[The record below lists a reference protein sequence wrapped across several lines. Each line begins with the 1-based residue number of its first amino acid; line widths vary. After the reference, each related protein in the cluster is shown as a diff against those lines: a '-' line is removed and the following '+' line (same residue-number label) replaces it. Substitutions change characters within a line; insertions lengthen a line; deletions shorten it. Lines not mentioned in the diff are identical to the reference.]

1 MQHYSLL
8 CWFQKCTIFN
18 YVDSW
23 PKILLFTTHNLWNS
37 TTELTLNHIYYRYRA
52 DENGYV
58 ADVRYEGLVQ
68 PFVPP
73 PPPPVEAAPAPLV
86 KRNSPRKGNPVGKVD
101 GRPIV
106 KRNENTS
113 TDDFEFSTDIKNVKE
128 VTPNKRQH
136 KNQQQKQ
143 QHHQKQQKQ
152 KQPEY
157 YQPQAYH
164 PF

>member
-1 MQHYSLL
+1 MTGNLNL
-8 CWFQKCTIFN
+8 GCT
-18 YVDSW
+18 YVV
-23 PKILLFTTHNLWNS
+23 ILLQLYTSVFQFC
-37 TTELTLNHIYYRYRA
+37 RYRA

-86 KRNSPRKGNPVGKVD
+86 KRNSSRIPKGNPVGKPD

-113 TDDFEFSTDIKNVKE
+113 TDDFEFTTDIKNVKE
-128 VTPNKRQH
+128 VSANKRQH
-136 KNQQQKQ
+136 KNQQQQKQ
-143 QHHQKQQKQ
+143 RHQKQQKQ
-152 KQPEY
+152 QQPEY

>member
-1 MQHYSLL
+1 MKKSHINFDGKFEFGLY
-8 CWFQKCTIFN
+8 I
-18 YVDSW
+18 V
-23 PKILLFTTHNLWNS
+23 ILLQLYTVYTSVFQF
-37 TTELTLNHIYYRYRA
+37 YRYRA

-86 KRNSPRKGNPVGKVD
+86 KRNSSRIPKGNPVGKAD

-113 TDDFEFSTDIKNVKE
+113 TDDYEFSTDINNVKE
-128 VTPNKRQH
+128 VSANKRQH
-136 KNQQQKQ
+136 KNQQQQKQ
-143 QHHQKQQKQ
+143 RHQKQQKQ
-152 KQPEY
+152 QQPEY

>member
-1 MQHYSLL
+1 MCQ
-8 CWFQKCTIFN
+8 F
-18 YVDSW
+18 
-23 PKILLFTTHNLWNS
+23 
-37 TTELTLNHIYYRYRA
+37 YRYRA

-73 PPPPVEAAPAPLV
+73 PPVEAAPAPLV
-86 KRNSPRKGNPVGKVD
+86 KRNSSRIPIGNPVGKAD

-113 TDDFEFSTDIKNVKE
+113 TDDFEFSADIKNVKE
-128 VTPNKRQH
+128 VNANKRQH
-136 KNQQQKQ
+136 KNQQQQ
-143 QHHQKQQKQ
+143 QKRHQKQQKQ